1 MGTCGCHWA
10 RGRREAPAAKV
21 AAGGRIPLARH
32 TLRAGRC
39 RRTGRAYAPLHCSL
53 AAALTA
59 MGLRHRPQS
68 GSCHDRARLPQTCTI
83 MGWGRRPQYEVHLR
97 YLAPLAFRAQGLAK
111 AESWQDLRA
120 VHDSR
125 GLCSEKG
132 PFLARYSRSVSS
144 NGDLQGFSDAWR
156 AYLAKASSFWIHGG
170 DILPRRGLFPVR
182 GLFWGTSGQNIAIVR
197 HLGTHNVNI
206 SPPPG
211 AWECISR
218 ARGNAVG
225 CGRYRLQGQLRC
237 KSTNEP
243 VHSNI
248 FPLQY

>member
-1 MGTCGCHWA
+1 MIAHGY
-10 RGRREAPAAKV
+10 RRRVQP
-21 AAGGRIPLARH
+21 RW
-32 TLRAGRC
+32 
-39 RRTGRAYAPLHCSL
+39 
-53 AAALTA
+53 
-59 MGLRHRPQS
+59 
-68 GSCHDRARLPQTCTI
+68 
-83 MGWGRRPQYEVHLR
+83 WGRRPQYEVHLR
-97 YLAPLAFRAQGLAK
+97 YPAPLDFCSQGLAN

-125 GLCSEKG
+125 GPCSGKG
-132 PFLARYSRSVSS
+132 PFLARSSRGVSS
-144 NGDLQGFSDAWR
+144 DGDLRGISDAWR
-156 AYLAKASSFWIHGG
+156 AHLAKASSFRIHGS
-170 DILPRRGLFPVR
+170 DMLPRRDPFPDR
-182 GLFWGTSGQNIAIVR
+182 GHFRDTPGQNIAIVR

-248 FPLQY
+248 FPLRY